1 MNTLERLRGRAVAG
15 ETSRAIRCER
25 LSMLPVGGSA
35 VIVGLEGDN
44 KVARRLYDLGFAPGH
59 PVGVRRRSL
68 FGDRGVFR
76 IAGAE
81 IALRRQQAAMILVEV
96 R

>member
-1 MNTLERLRGRAVAG
+1 
-15 ETSRAIRCER
+15 
-25 LSMLPVGGSA
+25 MLPVGGSA

-44 KVARRLYDLGFAPGH
+44 NEVARRLYDLGFAPGH

>member
-1 MNTLERLRGRAVAG
+1 M
-15 ETSRAIRCER
+15 
-25 LSMLPVGGSA
+25 
-35 VIVGLEGDN
+35 
-44 KVARRLYDLGFAPGH
+44 ARRLYDLGFAPGH